1 MQVFSEPLHIA
12 VLEDDPALREMWG
25 WMLEDEGYDV
35 ACYTHPAEFYAVLA
49 EQTIPHLLLLDLG
62 LPPQPDSA
70 EEGLAVLE
78 QLAVSAPDL
87 KVIVLTG
94 QNQDANVYRAIKAGA
109 FDFIAKPVSV
119 DHLLLA
125 VKRALMFRQQ
135 EQRLQSEEGARR
147 LVIDAPMD
155 QGMKAVRNEA
165 EKRLLTAIVHETDFN
180 VHEMARRMGIKRENV
195 YYLLKKYELTRD

>member
-1 MQVFSEPLHIA
+1 MPAYSESFYIA

-25 WMLEDEGYDV
+25 WMLEDEGYVV
-35 ACYTHPAEFYAVLA
+35 ASYSHPAELYSALA
-49 EQTIPHLLLLDLG
+49 EQAMPQLLLLDLG

-78 QLAVSAPDL
+78 QLAASAPDL

-125 VKRALMFRQQ
+125 VKRAAMFCQQ
-135 EQRLQSEEGARR
+135 EQRLQVEEGARR

>member
-1 MQVFSEPLHIA
+1 MQAYSETLHIA

-25 WMLEDEGYDV
+25 WMLEDEGYAV
-35 ACYTHPAEFYAVLA
+35 ACYANPAELHSALTA
-49 EQTIPHLLLLDLG
+49 QAMPDLLLLDLG

-78 QLAVSAPDL
+78 QLAVNTPDL

-125 VKRALMFRQQ
+125 VKRAAMFRQQ
-135 EQRLQSEEGARR
+135 EQRLQSEGARR
-147 LVIDAPMD
+147 LVIDAPVD

-165 EKRLLTAIVHETDFN
+165 EKRLLTAILHETDFN

-195 YYLLKKYELTRD
+195 YYLLKKYELARD